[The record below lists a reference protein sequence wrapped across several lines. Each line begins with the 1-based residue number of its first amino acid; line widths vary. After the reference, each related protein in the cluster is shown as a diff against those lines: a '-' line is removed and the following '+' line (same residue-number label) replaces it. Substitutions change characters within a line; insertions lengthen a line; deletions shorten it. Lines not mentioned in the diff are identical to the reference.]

1 LDNPDRGNHQQHQKE
16 HQAVTNAALNIEP
29 QPLSWV
35 EQANKEIAELQEAAK
50 ADPKAFYGNR
60 QRGMGEGL
68 ARVTAL
74 LRATKGMTQALNG
87 LDRGM

>member
-1 LDNPDRGNHQQHQKE
+1 
-16 HQAVTNAALNIEP
+16 VTSRALKLERDP
-29 QPLSWV
+29 APLSWL
-35 EQANKEIAELQEAAK
+35 EQANKEIAGLQEAAK
-50 ADPKAFYGNR
+50 ADPKLFYGNR

-74 LRATKGMTQALNG
+74 LRASKSITQALNG